1 MLIVIFTKKVDDN
14 KTDEFFQQFQ
24 IIHFQKKNTNMKK
37 IILLLSLVLPA
48 NIFAQ
53 TTVVE
58 ADFSNYSNGT
68 LVSQNGWEQYNT
80 SSLNPLTIVNN
91 KVTFAGGRNTDGQ
104 DAFLP
109 FASVIQQPALG
120 KTELNFD
127 VVLTVTAAG
136 ANPSYFLALNAL
148 NTNTTSGN
156 FMNARLTAMAMNDG
170 FVFGTRVNS
179 NSGYPYTYG
188 INKLTFGTKY
198 AVRLRIEITAGNA
211 NDVIKLYTGSD
222 FNNMTLQATS
232 AYSTGTV
239 TDPVFGGILISQ
251 YGSASTYES
260 GVSIE
265 SIKVTNLSVTTG
277 FNPSTKSMLKLVV
290 SGNELLV
297 KNAFNG
303 LELEIFTALGHKIQT
318 SKVENAKISIAN
330 LKKGL
335 YIVRTGKIA
344 QKIML

>member
-1 MLIVIFTKKVDDN
+1 
-14 KTDEFFQQFQ
+14 
-24 IIHFQKKNTNMKK
+24 MKK

-58 ADFSNYSNGT
+58 ADFSNYTNGS
-68 LVSQNGWEQYNT
+68 LVGQNNWIQYGT
-80 SSLNPLTIVNN
+80 SAIRPLTIENN
-91 KVTFAGGRNTDGQ
+91 SVTIPGQSTSDAQ
-104 DAFLP
+104 DALLP
-109 FASVIQQPALG
+109 FQSVIQQPAVG
-120 KTELNFD
+120 TIVLNYD

-136 ANPSYFLALNAL
+136 ASPAYFLALSSL
-148 NTNTTSGN
+148 NTNSTSGN
-156 FMNARLTAMAMNDG
+156 YFNARVAAMTMGDG

-179 NSGYPYTYG
+179 QSGYPYTYG

-198 AVRLRIEITAGNA
+198 ALRLRIEITAGNA

-277 FNPSTKSMLKLVV
+277 FNTSTKSMLKLVV